1 MAERQALA
9 LRRAACLARFRSAS
23 AALPSGLRFQQIEH
37 NGSVRWLHTS
47 RPHNGHVGQ
56 GGTVPASLARLR
68 AVRTWA
74 GSGISDGV
82 VLSET
87 LSGNLYRVVSVFG
100 PYVSDDGW
108 PDPGGY
114 FVPCANNRIIVY

>member
-23 AALPSGLRFQQIEH
+23 AALPSGLRFQQIEQ
-37 NGSVRWLHTS
+37 
-47 RPHNGHVGQ
+47 NGHVGQ

-74 GSGISDGV
+74 GSGISGGV

-100 PYVSDDGW
+100 PCVSDDGW

>member
-1 MAERQALA
+1 VHHLA
-9 LRRAACLARFRSAS
+9 AARRARFRSAS

-100 PYVSDDGW
+100 PYVSGDVAA
-108 PDPGGY
+108 PGGY
-114 FVPCANNRIIVY
+114 FVPCANNRIIVC

>member
-1 MAERQALA
+1 M
-9 LRRAACLARFRSAS
+9 
-23 AALPSGLRFQQIEH
+23 PSGLRFQQIEH

-68 AVRTWA
+68 AVRGQASAALARNTRF
-74 GSGISDGV
+74 DGV

-100 PYVSDDGW
+100 PCVSEEGW